1 MAEEIVT
8 VARFTEPLEADM
20 ARLRLQSAGI
30 EVFLTGEHA
39 RILEPGLGDL
49 RLQVA
54 AEDETDALAILA
66 DLGDTR
72 IPQSAAQMGPGDE
85 LA

>member
-1 MAEEIVT
+1 MDQAVVT
-8 VARFTEPLEADM
+8 IAAFNEPLEADM

-30 EVFLTGEHA
+30 EVFLTGENA

-54 AEDETDALAILA
+54 AADEADARAILADAGPAAAALETDAL
-66 DLGDTR
+66 
-72 IPQSAAQMGPGDE
+72 
-85 LA
+85 